1 MDARIGKKISCNDRD
16 GKVRFCLNIRGDM
29 ILGSLRFRIGGVI
42 LEKCPD
48 VIDCFIGGIG

>member
-1 MDARIGKKISCNDRD
+1 MPVLGKKSVAMTD